1 MTGKGNK
8 DEGEYEWDG
17 EPIAD
22 GDDIVR
28 DYEDGTTDT
37 EEEREQTAYNIALS
51 ASGGGFVND
60 EKYDDGGFNA
70 QNNP

>member
-1 MTGKGNK
+1 MTRK
-8 DEGEYEWDG
+8 DHHKDGEYEWDG
-17 EPIAD
+17 EPLQD

-28 DYEDGTTDT
+28 DYEDGQTDT
-37 EEEREQTAYNIALS
+37 EDEREQTAYNIALN

-60 EKYDDGGFNA
+60 EKFDDGGFNA